1 MVGFFVII
9 GVVILYCSINL
20 IWESYESKKLPEF
33 RIVKTTDLKDEDE
46 TSFSV
51 QQKHGTHY
59 NCKEKFKTK
68 EDFVQF
74 VKNAAKRKQEYIECR
89 RNGATAEELKA
100 KGFEALKVC

>member
-1 MVGFFVII
+1 MLVIPLKKCNFAAVKPI
-9 GVVILYCSINL
+9 YHSVMSIAD
-20 IWESYESKKLPEF
+20 I
-33 RIVKTTDLKDEDE
+33 
-46 TSFSV
+46 
-51 QQKHGTHY
+51 
-59 NCKEKFKTK
+59 KFKTK